1 MTAARPTRWAALLV
15 LALGLACGSA
25 WAAPTTSPQ
34 WVDVTAHGADPSGAA
49 DSTAAF
55 NASINLAL
63 TGGQPLYLPFGTYKV
78 GSGLVIDYAGIGASG
93 FRIVSDGATLDGR
106 GIAAGPVLQVV
117 CGGGS
122 VMTPANCFYFRQ
134 QGTLQILAATTGYGF
149 VLGKTDFSDAH
160 NSIRID
166 HLVITNSSTAAAA
179 SGCQFNFV
187 LDSDIYAVCDS
198 GGGGAGIALEQ
209 VQFTYIEGAGTASG
223 PGGRSIVLENG
234 YDFSNVLKALDLE
247 VSPICL
253 AITTPHS
260 GLNTFLSPYFDCAT
274 AVSATASNGN
284 VLINP
289 NYGGAVTNYGPL
301 STGISVLGSGSRN
314 AWLFPA
320 AASYTAAPIDDGL
333 SVSSYNATG
342 ASLAVTLPA
351 IAAVNSGWSMG
362 FASDNG
368 KGMTIAVPDAAR
380 LLTAGK
386 ALASLTLGTGNY
398 EYVRVQSDGNNWRVV
413 AVSRPTRLAN
423 GLEPPPWPSN
433 WLYPST
439 SGYAAT
445 LGDNGSTLS
454 SYNAAGG
461 LTVTLPPTAGLP
473 DGWSIGFAN
482 DNGNGLTVN
491 VNGSGGGHI
500 VYPGS
505 GALATSLTL
514 AAGYP
519 GQVAYEYLAL
529 QYDANG
535 SAGNF
540 RVVAAS
546 PATAHALNMLG
557 SSGITRWSFP
567 SASTAYVATAADN
580 GNMISSYNSPSSFMA
595 VTLPSTAAI
604 NQGWTVGIAADNGKA
619 MSVQVNGVSGGK
631 ILLAGS
637 LGQVT
642 SFAVA
647 ANENAVLQ
655 FDGSNFRVLSMR
667 PITAD
672 LLGQLVPFATPSS
685 SAASCQQGTI
695 EGDANYLYFCTAA
708 NTWKRAALSSF

>member
-1 MTAARPTRWAALLV
+1 MVAALSLF
-15 LALGLACGSA
+15 ALTVACGPA
-25 WAAPTTSPQ
+25 LAAAPTTLPQ

-49 DSTAAF
+49 DSTAAI
-55 NASINLAL
+55 NTSINLAL
-63 TGGQPLYLPFGTYKV
+63 TGGQPLYLPYGSYKV
-78 GSGLVIDYAGIGASG
+78 TSGLVIDYAGIGASG

-106 GIAAGPVLQVV
+106 AIAAGPVLQVE

-122 VMTPANCFYFRQ
+122 AMTPANCFYFRE

-160 NSIRID
+160 NSARID
-166 HLVITNSSTAAAA
+166 HLVVTNSSPAAGA
-179 SGCQFNFV
+179 SGCQFNFA

-198 GGGGAGIALEQ
+198 AGGGAGIALEQ
-209 VQFTYIEGAGTASG
+209 TQFSWISGAGTASG

-253 AITTPHS
+253 SITTPHN
-260 GLNTFLSPYFDCAT
+260 GLNTFFSPYFDCTT
-274 AVSATASNGN
+274 AISATASNGN
-284 VLINP
+284 LLLNP
-289 NYGGAVTNYGPL
+289 NYAGGVVNYGPL
-301 STGISVLGSGSRN
+301 STGISVLGGSRN
-314 AWLFPA
+314 SWLFPTA
-320 AASYTAAPIDDGL
+320 AVYTAAPIDDGL
-333 SVSSYNATG
+333 SVSSFNAAG

-351 IAAVNSGWSMG
+351 IANVNSGWSMG

-368 KGMTIAVPDAAR
+368 KGMMIATADGAR
-380 LLTAGK
+380 LLSAGK
-386 ALASLTLGTGNY
+386 ALASLTLGAGNY
-398 EYVRVQSDGNNWRVV
+398 EYVRVQSDGNNWRVTV
-413 AVSRPTRLAN
+413 VSRNTRLAN

-461 LTVTLPPTAGLP
+461 LTVTLPPTSGLP
-473 DGWSIGFAN
+473 NGWSIGFAS

-491 VNGSGGGHI
+491 VNGLGGGNI
-500 VYPGS
+500 LYPGS
-505 GALATSLTL
+505 GALATSIGL

-519 GQVAYEYLAL
+519 GQIAYEYAAL
-529 QYDANG
+529 QYDG
-535 SAGNF
+535 SGNF
-540 RVVAAS
+540 RVVSAT
-546 PATAHALNMLG
+546 PATAHALGMLG
-557 SSGITRWSFP
+557 SAGIVRWSFP
-567 SASTAYVATAADN
+567 SALTAYTATAADN
-580 GNMISSYNSPSSFMA
+580 GNMVSSFNSPSSFMA
-595 VTLPSTAAI
+595 VTLPSTGAI
-604 NQGWTVGIAADNGKA
+604 NQGWTIGIAADNGKA

-672 LLGQLVPFATPSS
+672 LLGQLVPFATPAS
-685 SAASCQQGTI
+685 SAAACQQGAI
-695 EGDANYLYFCTAA
+695 EGDANYLYFCTAS